1 MKCNILLASCRA
13 GSLSYLVQWSEYFLL
28 KAGLKVISSVN
39 QLCLQG
45 SCNWISAHKVG
56 SFRNSMILKKLST
69 RLYSIEDSN
78 PTIFKL
84 AWCIASQSML
94 LDINVL

>member
-45 SCNWISAHKVG
+45 SRNWISAHKVG
-56 SFRNSMILKKLST
+56 

-78 PTIFKL
+78 PTMFKL